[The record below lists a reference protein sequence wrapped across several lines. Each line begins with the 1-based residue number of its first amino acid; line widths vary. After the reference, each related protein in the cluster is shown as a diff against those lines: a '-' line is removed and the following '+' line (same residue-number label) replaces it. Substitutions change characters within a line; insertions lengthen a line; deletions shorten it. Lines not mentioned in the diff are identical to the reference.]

1 MQQKLHD
8 FAAKQGLSLPQGA
21 AEKLALYA
29 DLIWQKKDFLNLTSV
44 AGKEEIFTR
53 HLCDGLAGAAFIA
66 RQARGQDKGQYSV
79 SDMGSGAGY
88 IGLTMAIALPQAE
101 VHLVES
107 LEKRCSFMNWAILK
121 LGLKK
126 VSVHCMRLGQKSLE
140 PFDFVTERAMGQIN
154 DILPLLAPCV
164 KQGGLL
170 LPYQS
175 QPNDAKPE
183 LLSELGLTTQTP
195 AEYILPGEEKVR
207 YLAVFAR

>member
-8 FAAKQGLSLPQGA
+8 FAAKQGLSLPQDA
-21 AEKLALYA
+21 SEKLALYA

-53 HLCDGLAGAAFIA
+53 HLCDGLAGAAFIDGRA
-66 RQARGQDKGQYSV
+66 RQQGKTRYSV
-79 SDMGSGAGY
+79 ADMGSGAGY
-88 IGLTMAIALPQAE
+88 IGLTMAMALPQAQ

-107 LEKRCSFMNWAILK
+107 LEKRRSFMNWAILK
-121 LGLKK
+121 LGLKN
-126 VSVHCMRLGQKSLE
+126 VSVHCMRLGQKE
-140 PFDFVTERAMGQIN
+140 IETFDFVTERAMGQIN

-164 KQGGLL
+164 KQGGLV

-183 LLSELGLTTQTP
+183 LVAGLGLTTQTA
-195 AEYILPGEEKVR
+195 AEYVLPGEEKVR
-207 YLAVFAR
+207 YLAVFAH